1 MSKKQIEKELEYG
14 DCFNFFGNIFSNLV
28 EAIGMKE
35 VDKKDN
41 SK

>member
-14 DCFNFFGNIFSNLV
+14 DCFNFFGNIFSNFVGVVRL
-28 EAIGMKE
+28 KE
-35 VDKKDN
+35 VDEKEN